1 MKKGTG
7 KKIAIGTFLGVVTG
21 YITGILTAPKSGKE
35 TRQDIKAASAKTL
48 REAEKHLKVLYSELD
63 EAIVKATKK
72 AKEYTSQG
80 QEKLEELVDK
90 AKDAKQKAKDVLS
103 AIRAGDAEDPDLK
116 EAVAKATEAKNKLL
130 DFLKKPIK

>member
-1 MKKGTG
+1 
-7 KKIAIGTFLGVVTG
+7 
-21 YITGILTAPKSGKE
+21 
-35 TRQDIKAASAKTL
+35 
-48 REAEKHLKVLYSELD
+48 VLYSELD

>member
-63 EAIVKATKK
+63 EAIVKA
-72 AKEYTSQG
+72 KEYTNQG